1 MLLLGP
7 RKAGKPERLLGFDRS
22 RLIVTRVTRV
32 SRAPPR
38 KIFPAFLGPNVMI
51 NMKPRFVWF
60 FF

>member
-1 MLLLGP
+1 MLLLAL
-7 RKAGKPERLLGFDRS
+7 RKAGKPEKLLGFDRS

-32 SRAPPR
+32 SRAEPC
-38 KIFPAFLGPNVMI
+38 KILPAFIGPNGMI